1 MHIINKFPKTSDK
14 KFNSIYNN
22 DKWLLRWLSG
32 KKKKSVCQF
41 RRHKRPK
48 FDTWVQKIPWKRKW
62 QPTPVFLPD
71 KFHGQRS
78 LVGSMGLSESMGLQ
92 SQT

>member
-32 KKKKSVCQF
+32 KNKNLSANSGDTRDPNLILGS
-41 RRHKRPK
+41 RRFPGRGNGNPLQYSCL
-48 FDTWVQKIPWKRKW
+48 TN
-62 QPTPVFLPD
+62 
-71 KFHGQRS
+71 
-78 LVGSMGLSESMGLQ
+78 SMDRGA
-92 SQT
+92 